1 MDVACQYPKQH
12 GDRILGGSEYGQ
24 CFLIRG
30 SLLISDENDSYI
42 HCSYSTVNLESVP
55 SVDPPDSED
64 DISTSWESTITD
76 LTEHDNPNLT
86 GCDLT
91 RTGVALQVFFFFSDL
106 TVARTYCVS
115 NNLCRCFL
123 DLVCFSG

>member
-86 GCDLT
+86 GCDNPDG
-91 RTGVALQVFFFFSDL
+91 RGPPGFFLFLGLDCS
-106 TVARTYCVS
+106 TY
-115 NNLCRCFL
+115 LLR
-123 DLVCFSG
+123 